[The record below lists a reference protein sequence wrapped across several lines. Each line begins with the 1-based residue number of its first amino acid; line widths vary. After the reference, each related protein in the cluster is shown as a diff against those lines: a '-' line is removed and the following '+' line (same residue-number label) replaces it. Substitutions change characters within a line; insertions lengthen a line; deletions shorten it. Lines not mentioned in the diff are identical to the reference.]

1 MFALPIILANWD
13 DPNHKTN
20 VLPYLHIKKIE
31 LTQFEDANPIDRG
44 KVGIAH
50 PTVLNEQMSG
60 LISSLIRTFLIFFN
74 PLMSFIKY
82 LHITL

>member
-1 MFALPIILANWD
+1 
-13 DPNHKTN
+13 
-20 VLPYLHIKKIE
+20 VLPALHIKKIE

-60 LISSLIRTFLIFFN
+60 FTSSLIRTFLIFFN
-74 PLMSFIKY
+74 SLMDFMKY